1 MAILN
6 VQKQNQLDW
15 EYNVNLTTDFGQEQK
30 LNPQD
35 DEQRGMEKQGLFQL
49 VSDFII
55 NPWSRNYFKYK

>member
-1 MAILN
+1 MY
-6 VQKQNQLDW
+6 VKNQLDW

-49 VSDFII
+49 VSDFIL

>member
-35 DEQRGMEKQGLFQL
+35 DEQRGMEKQGL
-49 VSDFII
+49 VSDFIL